1 MSTSCLMFPSEV
13 KCAFGTRLGTH
24 HITATIAKDLP
35 YRLYQQK
42 ERVNRGEVTR
52 YLIPSAIIGPRHLRF
67 GTSGAFC
74 DFWGEGKSTFTI
86 TLLFYSCFLEWIYSL
101 GDIPYCFLK
110 ALLKY
115 EMLSNPHSRAMSMI
129 LSVVFNSIDS
139 AFCSFNKRQYS

>member
-1 MSTSCLMFPSEV
+1 MHFVRDVSFGSEV
-13 KCAFGTRLGTH
+13 CLRHVIRNTSH
-24 HITATIAKDLP
+24 HCDHIKDLP

-52 YLIPSAIIGPRHLRF
+52 YLIPPSIIGPRHLRF

-74 DFWGEGKSTFTI
+74 AFWGEGKSTFTI
-86 TLLFYSCFLEWIYSL
+86 TLLFYFCFLEWIYSL

-129 LSVVFNSIDS
+129 LSVVFNSFDS